1 MKRTVRAL
9 SLALAAV
16 AACSHGSVAPPD
28 AEARLI
34 VTADLS
40 GTAVATV
47 VVEVT
52 ASDFPTAL
60 LFNLHI
66 VNSVASGTISLPA
79 GSNRTVTMRAYDAGG
94 VETHSGSVTLD
105 VQAGTN
111 PTISMV
117 LTPLTGDVPIQAS
130 LGSFSVTVPP
140 PSKDDIHIDE
150 TLPLTAV
157 VKDWNGNTIT
167 ATVAWATA
175 DPSIATVDVS
185 GLVTGI
191 GPGSTTIAATYRGAI
206 GTATVTVEP

>member
-1 MKRTVRAL
+1 MRRTVRAL

-16 AACSHGSVAPPD
+16 AACSHGSVAPSD

-79 GSNRTVTMRAYDAGG
+79 GSSRTVTMRAYDAGG
-94 VETHSGSVTLD
+94 VETHNGSVTLD
-105 VQAGTN
+105 VHGGTN